1 LVQINIKINYLIMLS
16 TQYRLRLEAICE
28 KIVLH
33 EEVSL
38 EDMIWAEKLARA
50 NRSAATIL
58 RQARRKAENPDMVEG
73 DLDDFMNQ
81 MDLGGLGHERFGKR
95 GFDSVDDMID
105 WWTEDRPDDWRTRD

>member
-1 LVQINIKINYLIMLS
+1 MLS

-28 KIVLH
+28 KIIAK

-38 EDMIWAEKLARA
+38 EDMIWAEKLSKA

-58 RQARRKAENPDMVEG
+58 RQARRRSENPDMQEG

-81 MDLGGLGHERFGKR
+81 LDIGGLGHERFGKR
-95 GFDSVDDMID
+95 GFSSIDDMVD
-105 WWTEDRPDDWRTRD
+105 WWTEDKPEDWRQRD

>member
-1 LVQINIKINYLIMLS
+1 MLS

-38 EDMIWAEKLARA
+38 EDMILAEKLAKA

-58 RQARRKAENPDMVEG
+58 RQARRRAENPDM
-73 DLDDFMNQ
+73 DAMDDFLNQ
-81 MDLGGLGHERFGKR
+81 LDIGGTGHERFGRR
-95 GFDSVDDMID
+95 GFDNPDELHDWFKRDDD
-105 WWTEDRPDDWRTRD
+105 ETDWRTRD